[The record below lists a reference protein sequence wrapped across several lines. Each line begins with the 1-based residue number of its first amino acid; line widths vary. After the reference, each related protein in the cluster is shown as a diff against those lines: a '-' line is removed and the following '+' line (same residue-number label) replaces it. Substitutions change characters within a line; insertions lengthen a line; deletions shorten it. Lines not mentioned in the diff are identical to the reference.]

1 MRGSDYIAVRQL
13 MTREG
18 VVARVGE
25 RCDFVPVSSLPSL
38 LASGKI
44 APAPAEAKAK
54 KAKKESA

>member
-1 MRGSDYIAVRQL
+1 MTGKDYVALREL
-13 MTREG
+13 STRDG

-44 APAPAEAKAK
+44 ALAPKAAEKAK
-54 KAKKESA
+54 KAKES